1 MCYDYEPQ
9 DSQGNSFA
17 ELNLGQPFEVEMQNL
32 HRDNSQMVKP
42 MTKLREW
49 NSEFVAETAKNSW
62 NLVDDFILLCDH
74 SFVGLSW
81 MHLLAYSL

>member
-42 MTKLREW
+42 MTKLRE
-49 NSEFVAETAKNSW
+49 
-62 NLVDDFILLCDH
+62 
-74 SFVGLSW
+74 
-81 MHLLAYSL
+81 